1 MCVGGIS
8 IVMSDHEPALG
19 HPIALLFRAMA
30 DRLESSSVDQFGGA
44 FLIVPPGGEAID
56 GLSLT
61 TVPNPAVFWSSVEGQ
76 MTLAIEALRSN
87 QRGFR

>member
-1 MCVGGIS
+1 
-8 IVMSDHEPALG
+8 MSDHEPALG

-44 FLIVPPGGEAID
+44 FLIVPPGGDAID